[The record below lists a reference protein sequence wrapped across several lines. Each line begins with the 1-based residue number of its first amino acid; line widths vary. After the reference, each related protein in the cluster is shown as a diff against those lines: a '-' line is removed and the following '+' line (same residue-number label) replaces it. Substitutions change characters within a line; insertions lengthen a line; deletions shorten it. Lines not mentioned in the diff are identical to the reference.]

1 MLLFTSTFITLTSV
15 VLIGHIG
22 LIMFIKHLKT
32 NHKEAKHFRTKELVG
47 QSYETFNTIFF
58 WWWWDSA
65 FVVGSICIH
74 RFYESLEE
82 YLFCYC
88 H

>member
-32 NHKEAKHFRTKELVG
+32 NHKEAKHFRTKELEG
-47 QSYETFNTIFF
+47 HSYETFNTIFF
-58 WWWWDSA
+58 GGGGTQLLLWGVYVFIVSMT
-65 FVVGSICIH
+65 V
-74 RFYESLEE
+74 
-82 YLFCYC
+82 
-88 H
+88 